1 MYLALQLIVFGD
13 SRSILPFILIK
24 ICSYPILRPASM
36 IEINF
41 TWYVKIVKL
50 LLSQKSQFDHV
61 EKITFSGR
69 DTCGLSRC
77 KITKMKPSFKSKY
90 KNSNDS
96 AQKSIWE

>member
-1 MYLALQLIVFGD
+1 M
-13 SRSILPFILIK
+13 
-24 ICSYPILRPASM
+24 
-36 IEINF
+36 
-41 TWYVKIVKL
+41 KIVKL

-77 KITKMKPSFKSKY
+77 KITKMKPLFKSKY

-96 AQKSIWE
+96 AQKSI